1 MSRLLNIA
9 CLQVR
14 PRGEIELAVDEAL
27 RLART
32 AVDNDAQFLAL
43 PEYCGGLRTEGSAIV
58 PPAAPEET
66 HAMLQGLREFATSKN
81 VWIAIGSIAV
91 PASDG
96 KIFNRGF
103 VIDPAGDIQS
113 RYDKLH
119 MFDIQLSDS
128 EVYRES
134 AFVCSGSRVVVTEAP
149 FGRIG
154 HSICYDLRFPHLYRD
169 LAKAGAE
176 VLMVPAAFTKRTG
189 EAHWHVLNRARAI
202 ENGAFVVAP
211 CSVGEIEGGGECFGH
226 SLIVDPWGVV
236 LADGGPE
243 PGIAQATI
251 DLDQVIK
258 TRMKIPS
265 LEHDRPYNKIG
276 ADRREVA

>member
-1 MSRLLNIA
+1 MPRLLNIA

-14 PRGEIELAVDEAL
+14 PRGEIEAAVDEAL
-27 RLART
+27 RLARA

-81 VWIAIGSIAV
+81 VWIAIGSIAI

-134 AFVCSGSRVVVTEAP
+134 AYVCSGSCPTY
-149 FGRIG
+149 FRI
-154 HSICYDLRFPHLYRD
+154 IC
-169 LAKAGAE
+169 
-176 VLMVPAAFTKRTG
+176 
-189 EAHWHVLNRARAI
+189 NSCI
-202 ENGAFVVAP
+202 N
-211 CSVGEIEGGGECFGH
+211 
-226 SLIVDPWGVV
+226 
-236 LADGGPE
+236 
-243 PGIAQATI
+243 
-251 DLDQVIK
+251 
-258 TRMKIPS
+258 
-265 LEHDRPYNKIG
+265 
-276 ADRREVA
+276 